1 MTQTLFSV
9 ILTGFCASYS
19 NDDDSNGDFRND
31 LNGNWEMTSYFS
43 FLPTLPDIA
52 DGDIIWTIDVD
63 NNLLFI
69 TNAIASEYPYLL
81 VLGNYDIII
90 IIIGAKSFTILN
102 CS

>member
-1 MTQTLFSV
+1 MFYILPIIRCDLTQSFQLFSPPQRGFKTLIIMTQTLFSV

-52 DGDIIWTIDVD
+52 DGDII
-63 NNLLFI
+63 
-69 TNAIASEYPYLL
+69 
-81 VLGNYDIII
+81 
-90 IIIGAKSFTILN
+90 
-102 CS
+102 